1 MTLIGSLEQKV
12 NEKAAARLSNN
23 SKSAAA
29 KAALQDTGGSF
40 DLSVDNIIGGIPRCN
55 NNEKTKGKEA
65 FDQDMDENDNNSQAD
80 TFAEEK

>member
-12 NEKAAARLSNN
+12 NEKAAARMSNN

-40 DLSVDNIIGGIPRCN
+40 DLSVDNIVSGIMPRC
-55 NNEKTKGKEA
+55 NNEKTKG
-65 FDQDMDENDNNSQAD
+65 
-80 TFAEEK
+80 

>member
-1 MTLIGSLEQKV
+1 M
-12 NEKAAARLSNN
+12 SNN

-40 DLSVDNIIGGIPRCN
+40 DLSVDNIIGGIN
-55 NNEKTKGKEA
+55 NSSGIPLCKNEKTKDKA
-65 FDQDMDENDNNSQAD
+65 VCDQDMDENDNNSQAD

>member
-12 NEKAAARLSNN
+12 NEKAAARMSNN

-40 DLSVDNIIGGIPRCN
+40 DLSVDNIVGGIIPRCH
-55 NNEKTKGKEA
+55 NEKTKG
-65 FDQDMDENDNNSQAD
+65 
-80 TFAEEK
+80 